1 MYFVCPIAEYMNKGM
16 RQRQVRFSVD
26 DDERV
31 VSRAQAMGMT
41 VPQWMR
47 SAVLRA
53 IEENK
58 TSDVVRQELRSA
70 KAETNLQI
78 EHMATDLKR
87 FLIEALVGFR
97 AENKKALQEFADHVV
112 DQLPQSQ
119 AGVGDGQRKLDEL
132 FGNQNNPHQ
141 PPHR

>member
-1 MYFVCPIAEYMNKGM
+1 MHCICPIPKCMNKGM

-31 VSRAQAMGMT
+31 ESRAQAMGMT

-53 IEENK
+53 IEDNK

-78 EHMATDLKR
+78 ENMVHDLKR
-87 FLIEALVGFR
+87 FLIEALVEFR
-97 AENKKALQEFADHVV
+97 IENKQALQEFADHLI

-119 AGVGDGQRKLDEL
+119 ARVGDGQRAVDEI
-132 FGNQNNPHQ
+132 FPKQSNPHQ